1 MTTTQDKK
9 TSRIAYLVAA
19 AFFMENFDATVI
31 TTALPPMA
39 NSFAVAPTALSA
51 GISAYLLAL
60 AVFIP
65 ISGWVADRFGPR
77 PVFAGAIVVF
87 TLASVAC
94 GLAQTLPTFVAARIL
109 QGIGG
114 ALMVPVGRMVVLRTT
129 PREGIVRAIATI
141 TWPGLAAPLLGPPLG
156 GWIAT
161 HFSWHWIFFI
171 NLPLGIVAMALALR
185 WIADNDN
192 DSSSSSSNSA
202 SAARRPF
209 DWTGFITSGAGLAAV
224 MVAVDGVSQPGAN
237 LARSAAIG
245 AAGAALLVFTVW
257 HLRRT
262 AHPLVNLSVFGVRT
276 FRASAI
282 GGSLSRISISSVPF
296 LLPLMFQL
304 GFGFGMVQSG
314 LLMLALFAGNIGI
327 KPATTWV
334 LRRFGFRSTL
344 VGNGL
349 LAALGFAGCAFL
361 SADTPLA
368 LMLAVL
374 VFGGMTRSMQFTA
387 VGTLAFADTS
397 KDQAGGAST
406 LFSMFQ
412 QLGAGLGIALGA
424 LALRAAQ
431 LVSGHAGEPTAPD
444 FRFALAA
451 MGLLTLLSLLDAW
464 RLPADAGERVSGHR
478 SAFAKKA
485 P

>member
-1 MTTTQDKK
+1 MQKEETPPG
-9 TSRIAYLVAA
+9 RLALLVAA

-31 TTALPPMA
+31 STAIPAMA
-39 NSFAVAPTALSA
+39 KSFATPNTALSA
-51 GISAYLLAL
+51 GVSAYLLAL

-65 ISGWVADRFGPR
+65 IGGWAADRLGPR
-77 PVFAGAIVVF
+77 TVFAGAIALF

-94 GLAQTLPTFVAARIL
+94 GLSQTLPAFVAARVL

-156 GWIAT
+156 GWIAAT
-161 HFSWHWIFFI
+161 FGWHWIFFI
-171 NLPLGIVAMALALR
+171 NLPLGMVAMALAIR
-185 WIADNDN
+185 WIDGSRPAT
-192 DSSSSSSNSA
+192 
-202 SAARRPF
+202 RRPF
-209 DWTGFITSGAGLAAV
+209 DWTGFVASGAGLAAV
-224 MVAVDGVSQPGAN
+224 MVAVDGVSQPGGD
-237 LARSAAIG
+237 LARFAVIG
-245 AAGAALLVFTVW
+245 AAGLALLAFTVW

-262 AHPLVNLSVFGVRT
+262 PHPLLDLSVFGVRT
-276 FRASAI
+276 FRASAL
-282 GGSLSRISISSVPF
+282 GGSLSRISIGSAPF

-314 LLMLALFAGNIGI
+314 FLMLALFAGNLGI

-344 VGNGL
+344 LGNGL
-349 LAALGFAGCAFL
+349 LAALGFAGCALL
-361 SADTPLA
+361 SAQTPLA
-368 LMLAVL
+368 LTVLVL

-397 KDQAGGAST
+397 KAQAGGAST

-412 QLGAGLGIALGA
+412 QLSAGLGIALGA
-424 LALRAAQ
+424 LALRLAQ
-431 LVSGHAGEPTAPD
+431 LFSGRTGEPSAPD
-444 FRFALAA
+444 FRFALLA

-464 RLPADAGERVSGHR
+464 RLPADTGERVSGHR
-478 SAFAKKA
+478 PAG
-485 P
+485 

>member
-1 MTTTQDKK
+1 MAK
-9 TSRIAYLVAA
+9 T
-19 AFFMENFDATVI
+19 
-31 TTALPPMA
+31 
-39 NSFAVAPTALSA
+39 FAVAPTALSA
-51 GISAYLLAL
+51 GVSAYLLAL

-87 TLASVAC
+87 TLASIAC

-161 HFSWHWIFFI
+161 TFSWHWIFFI
-171 NLPLGIVAMALALR
+171 NLPLGIVATALALR
-185 WIADNDN
+185 WLDKDSDNA
-192 DSSSSSSNSA
+192 A

-209 DWTGFITSGAGLAAV
+209 DWTGFVTSGAGLAAV
-224 MVAVDGVSQPGAN
+224 MVAVDDISQPGAD
-237 LARSAAIG
+237 LARAAAIG
-245 AAGAALLVFTVW
+245 AAGIALLVFTVW

>member
-1 MTTTQDKK
+1 MSQETNKK
-9 TSRIAYLVAA
+9 SQRIAFLVAS

-31 TTALPPMA
+31 ATALPAMA
-39 NSFAVAPTALSA
+39 KTFATAPTALSV
-51 GISAYLLAL
+51 GVSAYLLAL

-77 PVFAGAIVVF
+77 QVFATAIVVF
-87 TLASVAC
+87 TTASVAC
-94 GLAQTLPTFVAARIL
+94 GLAQSLPMFVAARIL

-156 GWIAT
+156 GWIAST
-161 HFSWHWIFFI
+161 FSWHWIFFI
-171 NLPLGIVAMALALR
+171 NLPLGAVATVLALR
-185 WIADNDN
+185 WIDGAPGG
-192 DSSSSSSNSA
+192 A
-202 SAARRPF
+202 RPF
-209 DWTGFITSGAGLAAV
+209 DWTGFIASGAGLAAV
-224 MVAVDGVSQPGAN
+224 MVAVDGVTQPGAD
-237 LARSAAIG
+237 LARMAAIG
-245 AAGAALLVFTVW
+245 AAGVALLGFSVW
-257 HLRRT
+257 HMRRA
-262 AHPLVNLSVFGVRT
+262 AHPLLNLSVFSVRT

-282 GGSLSRISISSVPF
+282 GGSLSRISISSAPF

-314 LLMLALFAGNIGI
+314 LLMLALFAGNLGI

-349 LAALGFAGCAFL
+349 LAAAGFAACAFL

-368 LMLAVL
+368 LMVVVL

-412 QLGAGLGIALGA
+412 QLSAGLGIALGA
-424 LALRAAQ
+424 LALRLAQ
-431 LVSGHAGEPTAPD
+431 LFSGHVGEPTAPD
-444 FRFALAA
+444 FRFALLV
-451 MGLLTLLSLLDAW
+451 MGLLTVLSLLDAW
-464 RLPADAGERVSGHR
+464 RLPANAGERVSGHR
-478 SAFAKKA
+478 SAGAA